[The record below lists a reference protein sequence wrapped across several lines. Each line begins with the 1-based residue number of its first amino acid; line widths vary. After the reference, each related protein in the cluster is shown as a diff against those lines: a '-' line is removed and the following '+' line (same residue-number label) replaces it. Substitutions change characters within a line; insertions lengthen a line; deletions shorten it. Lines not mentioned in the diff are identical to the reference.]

1 MDRGR
6 RETGNGRCRRT
17 FLGLAPARP
26 ACCVAAALVV
36 LALAGTAVA
45 GPAPTPAPDL
55 VQAAAMMRLSSAVPV
70 PVVQKMRLAFP
81 HAVLRVQRHT
91 ACRAL
96 FESLGADGVELL
108 TTTTYLA
115 AQGPLASGGCAH
127 GADALTTVGGRV
139 TWLCPSFGRLSTTRA
154 MVVLLHEALHAAG
167 LTERPQ
173 DPAGLSSTEINLLVK
188 ERCGL

>member
-1 MDRGR
+1 
-6 RETGNGRCRRT
+6 
-17 FLGLAPARP
+17 
-26 ACCVAAALVV
+26 
-36 LALAGTAVA
+36 
-45 GPAPTPAPDL
+45 
-55 VQAAAMMRLSSAVPV
+55 VQAAAMMRLSSAAPP

-81 HAVLRVQRHT
+81 HAVLRVQRHA

-115 AQGPLASGGCAH
+115 AQGTLASGRCAH
-127 GADALTTVGGRV
+127 GADALTTIGGRV

-154 MVVLLHEALHAAG
+154 MVVLLHEALHAGG
-167 LTERPQ
+167 LSERPR
-173 DPAGLSSTEINLLVK
+173 DPTGMSSTEINLMVK